1 MGLKGL
7 TGPVKVLTILKSI
20 MYRNESENQGEKKVK
35 QIQKTQNPGEMQIN
49 LIQTEQK
56 QR

>member
-1 MGLKGL
+1 MGFKGL

-20 MYRNESENQGEKKVK
+20 MYRNKSENQGEKKVK
-35 QIQKTQNPGEMQIN
+35 QIQKTQNPGEVQIN

>member
-20 MYRNESENQGEKKVK
+20 MHRNESENQGEKKVK
-35 QIQKTQNPGEMQIN
+35 QIQKTQNPGEVQIN

-56 QR
+56 QT